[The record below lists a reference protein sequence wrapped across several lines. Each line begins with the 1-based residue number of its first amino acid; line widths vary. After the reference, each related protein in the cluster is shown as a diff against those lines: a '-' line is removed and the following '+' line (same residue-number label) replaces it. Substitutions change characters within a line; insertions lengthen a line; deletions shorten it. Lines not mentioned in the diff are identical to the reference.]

1 MTATS
6 SEHGGCCREF
16 IDGKALETCVL
27 WTSTVP
33 KRIARLGT
41 LLQKRGKDGAPHN
54 NYFEGAKK

>member
-27 WTSTVP
+27 WTSTVRKESQGRAP
-33 KRIARLGT
+33 YCRNAARMAHLT
-41 LLQKRGKDGAPHN
+41 N